1 MQGLMMDMP
10 LLISS
15 ILRHAARHHGDTEIV
30 SRRLEGD
37 IHRYT
42 YADCEQRSRTLADAF
57 ERAGVKRGD
66 RVATLAWNGYRHM
79 EIYYAVGGMGGVI
92 HTINPRC
99 LLYTSPSP
107 RDRQKSR
114 MPSSA

>member
-42 YADCEQRSRTLADAF
+42 YAD
-57 ERAGVKRGD
+57 
-66 RVATLAWNGYRHM
+66 
-79 EIYYAVGGMGGVI
+79 
-92 HTINPRC
+92 
-99 LLYTSPSP
+99 
-107 RDRQKSR
+107 
-114 MPSSA
+114 